1 MDPRAEHAV
10 YEAVLRDNPRPDQI
24 TVLISHRLASVVA
37 CDRIF
42 VFDGG
47 RITESGTHQELMD
60 LGGEYA
66 AMFTLQAAGYRAQA
80 GETA

>member
-10 YEAVLRDNPRPDQI
+10 YEAVLRDNPRSDQI
-24 TVLISHRLASVVA
+24 TVLISHRLASVVS
-37 CDRIF
+37 CDRVF

-47 RITESGTHQELMD
+47 RVIESGTHQELMN

-66 AMFTLQAAGYRAQA
+66 AMFTLQADGYRAEA

>member
-1 MDPRAEHAV
+1 M
-10 YEAVLRDNPRPDQI
+10 YEAVLRDNPRPDQF

-37 CDRIF
+37 CDRIY

-47 RITESGTHQELMD
+47 RIIESGTHQELMD

-66 AMFTLQAAGYRAQA
+66 AMFTLQAAGYRAEA
-80 GETA
+80 GEAA

>member
-1 MDPRAEHAV
+1 V
-10 YEAVLRDNPRPDQI
+10 YESVLRDNPRPDQI

-47 RITESGTHQELMD
+47 RITESGTHQALMD

-66 AMFTLQAAGYRAQA
+66 AMFTLQADGYRAGA
-80 GETA
+80 GEAA